1 MKSYSFKKRQREITQ
16 KKKKEEK
23 MQRKLE
29 KKALEAAADPCVEMN
44 QEHKE
49 EGGI

>member
-1 MKSYSFKKRQREITQ
+1 MARDNYSYQKYRRELAK

-29 KKALEAAADPCVEMN
+29 KKNAAPADNTQEAPGEDVALR
-44 QEHKE
+44 
-49 EGGI
+49 